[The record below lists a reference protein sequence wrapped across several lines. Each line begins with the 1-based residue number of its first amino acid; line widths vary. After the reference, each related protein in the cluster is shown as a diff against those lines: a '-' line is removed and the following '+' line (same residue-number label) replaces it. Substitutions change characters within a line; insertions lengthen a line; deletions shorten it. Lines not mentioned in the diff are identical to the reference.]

1 MHSYTR
7 RYTGPLQ
14 AVIMDLAGTC
24 VDFGSLAPIQAFLQ
38 LFRNEGIDVSE
49 TEAREPMGG
58 TEKRE
63 HIRCLLAMPPR
74 IRSQWLETHGKA
86 PEAADVDRLYEAF
99 LPPLQTAAIA
109 ERATLIP
116 GALALQD
123 LLREKGIRLGGVNT
137 GYSRDMV
144 NVMLP
149 GGLADQGGFMPES
162 VVVATEVPAGRPAP
176 PHMSLKNALE
186 LGIGAVQACVKVD
199 DTGTGI
205 EEGLNAG
212 MWTVAVV
219 ASGNSVGLSE
229 AQFYALPENDREAL
243 LARGRQVMARSAA
256 HYVINSI
263 QDLPGVI
270 RDIESRLAAGER
282 PP

>member
-49 TEAREPMGG
+49 TEAREPMG

-63 HIRCLLAMPPR
+63 HIRSLLAMPR
-74 IRSQWLETHGKA
+74 IRSQWLEAHGKA

-99 LPPLQTAAIA
+99 LPLQTAAIA

-123 LLREKGIRLGGVNT
+123 LLREKGIRLGVNT

-149 GGLADQGGFMPES
+149 GLADQGFMPES
-162 VVVATEVPAGRPAP
+162 VVVATEVPAGRPA

-256 HYVINSI
+256 HYVIDSI

-270 RDIESRLAAGER
+270 RDIERRLAAGER
-282 PP
+282 P